1 MSQLKNKAT
10 SILVVEDNPFDKLV
24 VKVLLQNNF
33 NIYTVKNG
41 YEALR
46 ALEEQ
51 KIDIVLMDINLGD
64 ETMDGT
70 AVMKLIKNNKKYQH
84 IKVFAVTAYAENEN
98 FYMEQGFD
106 ALYIKPVIKEE
117 IFDFINKNMLNKIQ
131 TIS

>member
-1 MSQLKNKAT
+1 MNQLKTKAT

-24 VKVLLQNNF
+24 VKVLLQNHF
-33 NIYTVKNG
+33 NIYIAING
-41 YEALR
+41 QNALNI
-46 ALEEQ
+46 LEEQ

-64 ETMDGT
+64 ENMDGT
-70 AVMKLIKNNKKYQH
+70 AVMKLIKNNKKHQH

-98 FYMEQGFD
+98 FYIEQGFD

-117 IFDFINKNMLNKIQ
+117 IFEFIKKNMLNKTQ

>member
-1 MSQLKNKAT
+1 MHQLKNKAT
-10 SILVVEDNPFDKLV
+10 SILVVDDNALDALV
-24 VKVLLQNNF
+24 VKVLLQNHF

-41 YEALR
+41 DDALK

-51 KIDIVLMDINLGD
+51 KIDIILMDINLGD
-64 ETMDGT
+64 KNMDGI
-70 AVMKLIKNNKKYQH
+70 AVMKLIKNNNKHQH
-84 IKVFAVTAYAENEN
+84 IKVFAVTAYAENGN

-117 IFDFINKNMLNKIQ
+117 IFEFINKNMLNKIQ

>member
-1 MSQLKNKAT
+1 MSELKNKAT
-10 SILVVEDNPFDKLV
+10 SILVVEDNPFDKLI

-33 NIYTVKNG
+33 NIYAVKNG
-41 YEALR
+41 YEALT

-64 ETMDGT
+64 ENMNGT
-70 AVMKLIKNNKKYQH
+70 AVMKLIKKNKKHQH

-98 FYMEQGFD
+98 FYIEQGFD

-117 IFDFINKNMLNKIQ
+117 IFEFINKNMPNKIQ